1 MAKPL
6 TIQDI
11 PDDVEQ
17 RLEKLSVARGKSLNE
32 TVLEILRRAVDP
44 EARRQRLSR
53 YVTWDREDVEEFN
66 RHLAEQRTIDHEL
79 WR

>member
-6 TIQDI
+6 TIQNI

-17 RLEKLSVARGKSLNE
+17 RLERLSVARGKSLNE
-32 TVLEILRRAVDP
+32 TVLEILQRAVNP

-53 YVTWDREDVEEFN
+53 YVTWDREDLEEFN